1 MNMEVFMK
9 NKNKAL
15 KLTGIIVVLFAI
27 LVIPLKRDIW
37 DKNANNLKRSLH
49 NMSDNTII
57 EDFSEWTPFEWDTI
71 YSFAP
76 YISKDRIYEVVGYKW
91 DRISETV
98 NEGMD
103 QIVFMKDGKVV
114 CYLCGYPGNTKIGF
128 DFGNYNGNYIKLT
141 SDQKLSFK
149 TILADKGVMYLEY
162 VK

>member
-1 MNMEVFMK
+1 MK

-15 KLTGIIVVLFAI
+15 KLIGIIVILLAI
-27 LVIPLKRDIW
+27 LFIPLKRDIW

-76 YISKDRIYEVVGYKW
+76 YTSKDRIYEVVGYKW

-114 CYLCGYPGNTKIGF
+114 CYLYGYPGNTKIGF

-162 VK
+162 LK

>member
-1 MNMEVFMK
+1 MK

-76 YISKDRIYEVVGYKW
+76 YTSKDRIYEVVGYKW

-114 CYLCGYPGNTKIGF
+114 CYLYGYPENTKIGF
-128 DFGNYNGNYIKLT
+128 NFGNYNGYYIKLT